1 MKRIGS
7 FAAYFIITL
16 VLILFFLPKINLYY
30 QAEAFIEKYKLT
42 ISGEKLFDNGLSF
55 KIKEG
60 TIYFDD
66 LIVAKID
73 EISIVPLLIHNSI
86 SVSSFSFSEDM
97 EQFLP
102 LGIENINITHSVFNP
117 VHVKIE
123 SSGDF
128 GSLEG
133 DIALYD
139 RNISLVL
146 FPSKLLMKQK
156 PFWMKRLKKDLQGG
170 YRYESAY

>member
-1 MKRIGS
+1 MKYIGS
-7 FAAYFIITL
+7 FLAYFIITL

-30 QAEAFIEKYKLT
+30 LSEAFIEKYKVT
-42 ISGEKLFDNGLSF
+42 ISGEKLVDKGLSF

-66 LIVAKID
+66 LVVAKID
-73 EISIVPLLIHNSI
+73 EISILPLLVYNSI
-86 SVSSFSFSEDM
+86 QVSPFSFSKDM

-102 LGIENINITHSVFNP
+102 LAIENINITQSIVNP

-128 GSLEG
+128 GSLVG

-146 FPSKLLMKQK
+146 MPSKLLIKQK
-156 PFWMKRLKKDLQGG
+156 PFWMKRLKKDSQGG

>member
-7 FAAYFIITL
+7 FVAYLIITL
-16 VLILFFLPKINLYY
+16 VLVLFFLPKINLYY
-30 QAEAFIEKYKLT
+30 QAETLLERYKIT
-42 ISGEKLFDNGLSF
+42 ISNEKLFDSGLGF

-60 TIYFDD
+60 TVYFDD

-73 EISIVPLLIHNSI
+73 EISIVSLILHNTI
-86 SVSSFSFSEDM
+86 KVSPFSFSKDM

-102 LGIENINITHSVFNP
+102 LAIENLNITHSVLNP
-117 VHVKIE
+117 IHVKIE

-146 FPSKLLMKQK
+146 IPSKLLIKQK
-156 PFWMKRLKKDLQGG
+156 PFWMKRLKKDSQGG